1 VANLGW
7 EKISTGTWQP
17 YSEPQP
23 AGWASNISN
32 YIAAVLCDPSVITSE
47 IESIDSAIK
56 LFPNPANTSVT
67 LNISNSSNYIFKI
80 YDAMGREIE
89 TKMLNTNGLI
99 NFDISDFNQG
109 LYFVTGISNS
119 GRFTKSFVVQK

>member
-1 VANLGW
+1 LN
-7 EKISTGTWQP
+7 KKKKNSYDSI
-17 YSEPQP
+17 
-23 AGWASNISN
+23 N
-32 YIAAVLCDPSVITSE
+32 Y
-47 IESIDSAIK
+47 
-56 LFPNPANTSVT
+56 
-67 LNISNSSNYIFKI
+67 ISNSSNYIFKI